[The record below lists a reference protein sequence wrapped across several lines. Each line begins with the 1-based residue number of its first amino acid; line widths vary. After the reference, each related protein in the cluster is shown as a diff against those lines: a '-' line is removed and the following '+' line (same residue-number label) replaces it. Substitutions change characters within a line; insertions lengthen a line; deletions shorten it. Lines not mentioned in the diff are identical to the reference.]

1 VRIHLEWPE
10 QEAFNFLFGCLH
22 WAFALGAVFG
32 LAAVTGAQ
40 SRGRHAKDFLIA
52 NLATGGV
59 TAAAFGLLLAFGQR
73 IPMETYAR
81 VTRMSEMAI
90 ARMGVAVFISLMA
103 FIWLAGYPKEKS
115 DFSRAFF
122 MTHKAFFIALLYGLV
137 LMGGTSGVAGAFQ
150 ALLYR
155 DMSSKVYMYLA
166 TLSGFTAFCVF
177 AGYFPSFKKGEE
189 DPHRDVAQ
197 NHPRFIEVLFGY
209 IMAPIV
215 IALTVVLLLWTGKT
229 VSTGDWPDFMRL
241 SGIAAWYAFGG
252 VWLHMMVT
260 HYDTAVARFYRRA
273 YPIAALVILA
283 FEARALI
290 VQLGKSGLKTE
301 EYFFGLIWLVAVAAA
316 ILLIVKKAKAHPVIV
331 AAVCLACVVA
341 VFPAINYRDWPV
353 AAQVSRLETLLTRN
367 NILKDGT
374 LTPAVIE
381 PNEDTRIAVTD
392 AVNFLAYKREAK
404 LPAWFPKDFARDDV
418 FKANVGFEPTWP
430 KPDNLYPGQPSE
442 VLGTY
447 LNLPPGVLD
456 ISGYDWSANVRNFE
470 SKMGTSSVTFAG
482 KKGQYQ
488 VLWESNMEQSLPPVL
503 KIMRDDQL
511 ILEQDMNLY
520 FDRIAEKYPPGAR
533 GDIKATLEDMLME
546 LENDE
551 IKVLLVFENVSMNV
565 NVKQDS
571 INDWVYLNSLYL
583 SEK

>member
-1 VRIHLEWPE
+1 
-10 QEAFNFLFGCLH
+10 
-22 WAFALGAVFG
+22 
-32 LAAVTGAQ
+32 
-40 SRGRHAKDFLIA
+40 
-52 NLATGGV
+52 
-59 TAAAFGLLLAFGQR
+59 
-73 IPMETYAR
+73 
-81 VTRMSEMAI
+81 
-90 ARMGVAVFISLMA
+90 
-103 FIWLAGYPKEKS
+103 
-115 DFSRAFF
+115 
-122 MTHKAFFIALLYGLV
+122 
-137 LMGGTSGVAGAFQ
+137 
-150 ALLYR
+150 
-155 DMSSKVYMYLA
+155 
-166 TLSGFTAFCVF
+166 
-177 AGYFPSFKKGEE
+177 
-189 DPHRDVAQ
+189 
-197 NHPRFIEVLFGY
+197 
-209 IMAPIV
+209 
-215 IALTVVLLLWTGKT
+215 
-229 VSTGDWPDFMRL
+229 
-241 SGIAAWYAFGG
+241 
-252 VWLHMMVT
+252 
-260 HYDTAVARFYRRA
+260 
-273 YPIAALVILA
+273 
-283 FEARALI
+283 
-290 VQLGKSGLKTE
+290 LKTE

-571 INDWVYLNSLYL
+571 INYWVYLNSLYL